1 MANGCWR
8 KCVLYSSV
16 VTLVNICIFAYFLTS
31 FTNSEDAWHDAVES
45 SFEEEQVLPEQVW
58 PGMIQEQDSF
68 RNRKVFLPD
77 EKETR
82 YPIVLWWNPFTPDKR
97 LVKTCK
103 KGSTERTC
111 LFTQS
116 RTEFNNPLTAAF
128 MFYAS
133 QMKWEDMPLPR
144 GPNHMWAIIQEES
157 PKNNW
162 ILAFEEG
169 ISLFNMTAT
178 PSRHSTYPLTTQYL
192 PSLEV
197 LRKPPLVPIPD
208 KGKGDIGII
217 MYLHSDCGTP
227 SDRDTYVAE
236 LMKHIQVDSYGACL
250 HNRDL
255 PQHLVDPLTMD
266 HQDVLKLQSQ
276 YKFSLA
282 FENAI
287 CHDYITEKLWRPLTV
302 GSVPVV
308 RGSPTVRDWLPDNKS
323 AIIAEEFASPKEL
336 AEFLK
341 SLDADDS
348 KYREYLA
355 WKDHGITNQ
364 RLIKEMRERGYGHHD
379 YRDDY
384 TSHFECQVCNR
395 IFDMREETARGE
407 KPTISIAN
415 HSHWDCPLLYPAF
428 GKPEDRER
436 ILNSQLSTNDDLQ
449 FWMQHEECSGKRAK
463 FIHELIANNATAEEV
478 RIKSTS
484 VQFGSC
490 LFG

>member
-1 MANGCWR
+1 MAKSCWR

-16 VTLVNICIFAYFLTS
+16 ITLVNICVFAYFLTS
-31 FTNSEDAWHDAVES
+31 LTNSEDAWRDAAES
-45 SFEEEQVLPEQVW
+45 SFQEEQVLPQQLGEQER
-58 PGMIQEQDSF
+58 EQDAF
-68 RNRKVFLPD
+68 RNRKVFLPN

-82 YPIVLWWNPFTPDKR
+82 YPILLWWNPFTPNKR
-97 LVKTCK
+97 MLKTCK
-103 KGSTERTC
+103 KGSVERTC

-116 RTEFNNPLTAAF
+116 RSEFANPLTEVF

-144 GPNHMWAIIQEES
+144 RPNHMWAIIQEES

-178 PSRHSTYPLTTQYL
+178 PSRHSSYPLVTQYL

-197 LRKPPLVPIPD
+197 LMKPPLVPIAD
-208 KGKGDIGII
+208 KGKGDIGSV

-236 LMKHIQVDSYGACL
+236 LMKHIQVDSYGLCL
-250 HNRDL
+250 HNKDL

-266 HQDVLKLQSQ
+266 HQDLLKLQSR
-276 YKFSLA
+276 YKFSIA

-287 CHDYITEKLWRPLTV
+287 CHDYITEKLWRSLTV

-308 RGSPTVRDWLPDNKS
+308 RGSPTVRDWLPDNNS
-323 AIIAEEFASPKEL
+323 AIIADEFTSPKEL

-341 SLDADDS
+341 SLDVDDS
-348 KYREYLA
+348 KYGEYLS
-355 WKDHGITNQ
+355 WKDHGIANQ
-364 RLIKEMRERGYGHHD
+364 HLIKEMHERDYGHRE
-379 YRDDY
+379 YGDDFI
-384 TSHFECQVCNR
+384 SGFECHVCNR
-395 IFDMREETARGE
+395 IHDMHEESASGE
-407 KPTISIAN
+407 RPVSIAN
-415 HSHWDCPLLYPAF
+415 HSHWDCPLLYPVF
-428 GKPEDRER
+428 GKLEDRER
-436 ILNSQLSTNDDLQ
+436 ILNFQLSTNDDLQ
-449 FWMQHEECSGKRAK
+449 FWIQHEECSRERAK

-484 VQFGSC
+484 SRFGSC